1 MSKPKY
7 IYHESESLDAVV
19 EYANSRTHQFKIV
32 TVFPV
37 MKPTY
42 HLRADLA
49 YVVVLERLPAKKPRN

>member
-1 MSKPKY
+1 MSRPKY
-7 IYHESESLDAVV
+7 IYHEEESLDAVM
-19 EYANSRTHQFKIV
+19 EYANSRAQQFKIV

-49 YVVVLERLPAKKPRN
+49 FVVVLERLPAKK